1 MPRIVIL
8 SRRNITHPQAG
19 GASQYLH
26 EIFKRLTGSHNITV
40 LTEGAASAKGIEE
53 IDGIR
58 YFNVGKAFPRFAIP
72 IKFIVSFARKADV
85 LIDHADVAIP
95 WLSPLFVGKPRITIV
110 HQLVKE
116 IYYYQLSRPWAEIGF
131 RAEKAIYRLYSGSR
145 IVTSSG
151 SAARE
156 LEELGIPTENIT
168 IITPGYDK
176 RNTSRHQLRDRAIRI
191 GCVSRLVRYKGIQ
204 NSLRAF
210 REVLVTCPQATFQI
224 AGVGPYE
231 QTLRNVTKSLEIDRK
246 VEFLG
251 RVSQDE
257 KFDLLSKSRVA
268 VFPSIRDG
276 FGISVIEANSVGT
289 PVVAWDVPGPQD
301 SIINGITGLLTPFP
315 NEHIFARNLR
325 TLLTEDEIW
334 EQLSNN
340 AWKMSGEFSWDRAAS
355 TFGNVIDSTAKTAR
369 TGAG

>member
-8 SRRNITHPQAG
+8 SRRNIRHPQAG

-26 EIFKRLTGSHNITV
+26 EVFKRLTDSHNITI
-40 LTEGAASAKGIEE
+40 LSEGAPSARGMEE

-58 YFNVGKAFPRFAIP
+58 YFNVGKTFPRFTIP
-72 IKFIVSFARKADV
+72 IQYIVNFARKADL

-95 WLSPLFVGKPRITIV
+95 WLSPLFTSKRRITIV

-131 RAEKAIYRLYSGSR
+131 RAEKPIYRLYSNSR

-156 LEELGIPTENIT
+156 LEELGIPNQYIT
-168 IITPGYDK
+168 TITPGYDK
-176 RNTSRHQLRDRAIRI
+176 RNTLRHQLRDREARI
-191 GCVSRLVRYKGIQ
+191 GCVSRLMRYKGIQ

-210 REVLVTCPQATFQI
+210 RELLLTCPQATFQI
-224 AGVGPYE
+224 AGSGPYE
-231 QTLRNVTKSLEIDRK
+231 QTLRNLARVLGIDRS
-246 VEFLG
+246 VEFHG

-257 KFDLLSKSRVA
+257 KFDILSKSRVA

-301 SIINGITGLLTPFP
+301 SIINGVTGLLTPFP
-315 NEHIFARNLR
+315 NEHIFASNLR
-325 TLLTEDEIW
+325 TILTEDETW
-334 EQLSNN
+334 ERMSQS
-340 AWKMSGEFSWDRAAS
+340 AWKIAGEFSWDRAAS
-355 TFGNVIDSTAKTAR
+355 TFEDVIDSTLKMA
-369 TGAG
+369 

>member
-26 EIFKRLTGSHNITV
+26 EVFKRLVGSHSITI
-40 LTEGAASAKGIEE
+40 LSEGAPTSRGIEE
-53 IDGIR
+53 IDGVR
-58 YFNVGKAFPRFAIP
+58 YFNVGKTFPRFAIP
-72 IKFIVSFARKADV
+72 IKYIIGYARKADL

-131 RAEKAIYRLYSGSR
+131 RAEKAIYGLYSGSR

-151 SAARE
+151 SAAKE
-156 LEELGIPTENIT
+156 LEELGIPAENIT
-168 IITPGYDK
+168 VITPGYDK
-176 RNTSRHQLRDRAIRI
+176 RNFSRHQLQDRGIRI

-210 REVLVTCPQATFQI
+210 REVLMTCPQATFQI
-224 AGVGPYE
+224 AGAGPYE
-231 QTLRNVTKSLEIDRK
+231 KTLRNVTKSLEINGN

-315 NEHIFARNLR
+315 NEHIFASNLT
-325 TLLTEDEIW
+325 TLLTKDEIW
-334 EQLSNN
+334 EQMSNN
-340 AWKMSGEFSWDRAAS
+340 SWKMSGEYSWDKAAS
-355 TFGNVIDSTAKTAR
+355 TFGDLIDSTAKTPR
-369 TGAG
+369 TGGG